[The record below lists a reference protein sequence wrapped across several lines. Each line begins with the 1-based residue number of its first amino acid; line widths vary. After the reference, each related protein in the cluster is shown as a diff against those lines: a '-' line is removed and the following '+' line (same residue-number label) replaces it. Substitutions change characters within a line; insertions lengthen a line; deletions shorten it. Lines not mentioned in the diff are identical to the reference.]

1 MLSVRKGCVVVVLV
15 IAFSVVNVLL
25 NKDKISSLFEKSS
38 SYILIYTL
46 FISVRMLCFNLNVRL
61 KNKFRHSGVTTPY
74 A

>member
-46 FISVRMLCFNLNVRL
+46 FISMHMLCFHLNVRL